1 MSVQPRRARAFRTIA
16 LVLAAAAGACG
27 GDRDAGTAVASAIEV
42 ADVGFMT
49 PESVAMDTIA
59 DVYLVT
65 NVNGDPFAKDNNGF
79 ISRVTPD
86 GEVENLRWID
96 GTASAAF
103 NLHAP
108 KGIAVRGDSIYVAD
122 IDCIRI
128 FHRVTGERA
137 TEVCVDGATFL
148 NDVAF
153 GPEGSLFVTDSG
165 FREGFEDSGTDA
177 IYRLAVD
184 ETGRG
189 ATLSRSPELGRPNG
203 IAVGSR
209 GIFVVTFGSGEV
221 LRFTPNGDKTV
232 VLPESDRQLDGIV
245 FDNAG
250 GFLYSSWGDS
260 AVYHVNSAGRSTPVV
275 QGVDAPADIGY
286 DPRRNRV
293 LVPLFNENR
302 VLIQELPAT
311 G

>member
-1 MSVQPRRARAFRTIA
+1 MSVQPRRASA
-16 LVLAAAAGACG
+16 LRPLALLLAAIVGACG
-27 GDRDAGTAVASAIEV
+27 GGDADVQTTADIEV
-42 ADVGFMT
+42 ADVGFAT
-49 PESVAMDTIA
+49 PESVAMDTVA
-59 DVYLVT
+59 DVYLVS

-86 GEVENLRWID
+86 GQVEDLRWID
-96 GTASAAF
+96 GAEAAF

-108 KGIAVRGDSIYVAD
+108 KGIAVYGDSIYVAD

-165 FREGFEDSGTDA
+165 FREGFEASGTDA
-177 IYRLAVD
+177 IFRLAVD
-184 ETGRG
+184 ESRRG
-189 ATLSRSPELGRPNG
+189 ATLSRSPDLGHPNG
-203 IAVGSR
+203 IAVGTR

-221 LRFTPNGDKTV
+221 LRFTPSGDKTV
-232 VLPESDRQLDGIV
+232 VIPASDRQLDGIV

-260 AVYHVNSAGRSTPVV
+260 TVYHVGADGRTTAVV
-275 QGVDAPADIGY
+275 EGVDAPADIGF
-286 DPRRNRV
+286 DPRRNRI

-302 VLIQELPAT
+302 VLIRELPA